1 MKFVLTG
8 KYLEVADVRGGIPHR
23 GIDISM
29 PENTILR
36 SIKDGYVERILHD
49 NKIGNGIVIK
59 DVDGKEYIYGH
70 LNKVEVQGPG
80 EHIYTGQEIGLSGNT
95 GNSTGPHL
103 HFGMKDAQ
111 GHWVDPTP
119 YGDQVANASGSHSQW
134 LLDKWNQAGDYV
146 VGKENQMLLKP
157 FIAMIKELSLEFWQW
172 FILNLP
178 EIIGYT
184 AIGAGIIIIL
194 SAMTGRGILKPIGW
208 FAGVFILALCI
219 LGGVR
224 K

>member
-8 KYLEVADVRGGIPHR
+8 KYLEIADIRGGVPHH
-23 GIDISM
+23 GIDLAM

-49 NKIGNGIVIK
+49 NKIGNGIIIK
-59 DVDGKEYIYGH
+59 DQEGNSYIYGH

-80 EHIYTGQEIGLSGNT
+80 QHVSVGQEIGLSGNT

-103 HFGMKDAQ
+103 HFGTKDTA

-119 YGDQVANASGSHSQW
+119 MGDQVAAMSGTHPNW
-134 LLDKWNQAGDYV
+134 FTDKWNHAGDWV
-146 VGKENQMLLKP
+146 VDKELNLILKP
-157 FIAMIKELSLEFWQW
+157 IGAFLKELTIQTWHW

-178 EIIGYT
+178 DIIGYS
-184 AIGAGIIIIL
+184 AVAGGVFIIL
-194 SAMTGRGILKPIGW
+194 SAMMGKGILRPLGW
-208 FAGVFILALCI
+208 FVGAFILAACI
-219 LGGVR
+219 LGGV
-224 K
+224 KG